1 MTCQDRAKELQGEV
15 GRLADL
21 LTASECEALQT
32 ASELRD
38 LKARLPK
45 APKHSIASQSLALKV
60 ILLYNIYKYFTTNL
74 IES

>member
-1 MTCQDRAKELQGEV
+1 MLRGRRLVTCQGRAKELQGEV

-38 LKARLPK
+38 LKVRLSK
-45 APKHSIASQSLALKV
+45 QQHSSYKGKPW
-60 ILLYNIYKYFTTNL
+60 IYT
-74 IES
+74 IIV